1 MALEDINEMPENIEH
16 LLIIE
21 NTPQIFKFDK
31 DNNYIRYKYINIDN
45 NKDIIINI
53 RLIDNVVYVINIY
66 DNLNVDRY
74 YLSST
79 KMIYIEKQKLKDT
92 NDIIIEIILNYNSNE
107 GNSKLIEISVLQI
120 ENKFFYL
127 EKGKIKDYFISQNN
141 NLFLYMDIGKE
152 DEGYLKV
159 DFLRAKG
166 EIYGKII
173 QKNQNQIIDINNEV
187 NWEPIK

>member
-1 MALEDINEMPENIEH
+1 
-16 LLIIE
+16 
-21 NTPQIFKFDK
+21 
-31 DNNYIRYKYINIDN
+31 
-45 NKDIIINI
+45 
-53 RLIDNVVYVINIY
+53 
-66 DNLNVDRY
+66 
-74 YLSST
+74 
-79 KMIYIEKQKLKDT
+79 MIYIEKQKLKET

-173 QKNQNQIIDINNEV
+173 KKNQNQIIDINNEV
-187 NWEPIK
+187 NWESINGKKISNYDFYTKKIYFNKNDTLNCNFGCYLLINIKMKDIGEIQNGATTIFPISIIAI

>member
-92 NDIIIEIILNYNSNE
+92 NDIIFDIILNYN
-107 GNSKLIEISVLQI
+107 
-120 ENKFFYL
+120 
-127 EKGKIKDYFISQNN
+127 
-141 NLFLYMDIGKE
+141 
-152 DEGYLKV
+152 
-159 DFLRAKG
+159 
-166 EIYGKII
+166 
-173 QKNQNQIIDINNEV
+173 
-187 NWEPIK
+187 